1 MLTASDSDGRVRFN
15 ETARAACALNTT
27 TEGNTSNRSSDS
39 SDANESCDTI
49 ADAGTLQ
56 VGERNDVDSV
66 WVMVKTDGGRRGCE
80 PVSFESAE
88 CLPDRNMVRPTGAA
102 LYKAASWYSGAG
114 VMDLGA
120 KRGGFVISAAAERD
134 THHHAGYLMNF
145 GVTPAPTNAECFA
158 RMPSDI
164 VAVFFGFD
172 CTSMAKNGRR
182 QGLAHSSWQDFDAA
196 VAALKEKQVMA
207 FHCEN
212 VADLLTADQ
221 FKAERE
227 HVLGSFRDAGYVT
240 IQGVA
245 DPADFGW
252 PCSRRRCHI
261 LGQRCDVA
269 ERVGWGKQSVITHP
283 FDTTKKR
290 SPRCVAD
297 FMAQPRGETLE
308 DDGCLRSARAA
319 RSREAL
325 VRGVAS

>member
-1 MLTASDSDGRVRFN
+1 MRIAARIFFLAIEVTQGPSLSDHY
-15 ETARAACALNTT
+15 AH
-27 TEGNTSNRSSDS
+27 
-39 SDANESCDTI
+39 I
-49 ADAGTLQ
+49 
-56 VGERNDVDSV
+56 
-66 WVMVKTDGGRRGCE
+66 
-80 PVSFESAE
+80 
-88 CLPDRNMVRPTGAA
+88 
-102 LYKAASWYSGAG
+102 
-114 VMDLGA
+114 
-120 KRGGFVISAAAERD
+120 KR
-134 THHHAGYLMNF
+134 TH
-145 GVTPAPTNAECFA
+145 TNAECFA

-245 DPADFGW
+245 DPAEFGW

-261 LGQRCDVA
+261 LGLRCDVA

-308 DDGCLRSARAA
+308 DDVTDFDVFAA
-319 RSREAL
+319 RELHVHGRHWY
-325 VRGVAS
+325 VHGRHRRRP